1 MRCTHDGCRH
11 HWGVAVLA
19 VWCLHGDNKS
29 CRCLHGPSHSPSNDG
44 IYIRFLWPSLCRL
57 PVCVYFF
64 PIKVTLGCTA
74 RSKMLPRLWKNPCMP
89 SFSVS
94 KPQDKIN
101 MLDEY
106 IRGHDIT
113 LWYLLYRLET
123 RMPQRVHNR
132 TVFTNV
138 DLYHRPS
145 FGKIQ
150 TIFHY
155 HARRQCYSVWLSQ
168 GHQANSVGVE
178 WKQKL
183 KYMLQCLHSRL
194 SLNKFHSPDTPNFQ
208 KS

>member
-1 MRCTHDGCRH
+1 M
-11 HWGVAVLA
+11 VLLKERRREMHTRWLQTPLRSSCSCFAFA

-44 IYIRFLWPSLCRL
+44 IYIRFLWSSLCRL

-74 RSKMLPRLWKNPCMP
+74 RSKMLPRLCKKACMP

-113 LWYLLYRLET
+113 L
-123 RMPQRVHNR
+123 
-132 TVFTNV
+132 
-138 DLYHRPS
+138 
-145 FGKIQ
+145 
-150 TIFHY
+150 
-155 HARRQCYSVWLSQ
+155 
-168 GHQANSVGVE
+168 
-178 WKQKL
+178 
-183 KYMLQCLHSRL
+183 
-194 SLNKFHSPDTPNFQ
+194 
-208 KS
+208 

>member
-138 DLYHRPS
+138 DLYIGQAWKNTNHIPLSCQTSVLQCLTFTRTPS
-145 FGKIQ
+145 EQRGCGSRNWNI
-150 TIFHY
+150 
-155 HARRQCYSVWLSQ
+155 CYSVCIL
-168 GHQANSVGVE
+168 V
-178 WKQKL
+178 
-183 KYMLQCLHSRL
+183 
-194 SLNKFHSPDTPNFQ
+194 
-208 KS
+208 

>member
-1 MRCTHDGCRH
+1 M
-11 HWGVAVLA
+11 
-19 VWCLHGDNKS
+19 WCLHGDNKS

-74 RSKMLPRLWKNPCMP
+74 RSKMLPRLCKKACMP

-138 DLYHRPS
+138 DLYIGQALEKYKPYS
-145 FGKIQ
+145 
-150 TIFHY
+150 TIMPDVSVTVFDFHKDTKRT
-155 HARRQCYSVWLSQ
+155 AWVWNGSRNWNICYSVCILVMYTELNYFKFEQISFSW
-168 GHQANSVGVE
+168 
-178 WKQKL
+178 
-183 KYMLQCLHSRL
+183 HS
-194 SLNKFHSPDTPNFQ
+194 
-208 KS
+208 